1 VDFTSHIDLRKI
13 CTKFSDLMDIYL
25 CSYNSIKNQI
35 KILITDF
42 ERFQLLKCFLKNIMT
57 IVYIFEKVE
66 VNFLKLKDHLELAL
80 RRPNSKLRISGK
92 NNYET
97 MF

>member
-1 VDFTSHIDLRKI
+1 MI
-13 CTKFSDLMDIYL
+13 
-25 CSYNSIKNQI
+25 
-35 KILITDF
+35 
-42 ERFQLLKCFLKNIMT
+42 

-92 NNYET
+92 NDYEA
-97 MF
+97 MFLKFKVITFECFENVSISKFCYKCC